1 VTYYNYNNYTQNEF
15 FNTMINEGLSQGQ
28 LDIKQYKKS
37 TDLTGAEFVILT
49 RETFFYIAR
58 EIKKIDKK
66 IKVIGEIHGP
76 LAYITEETDLTLEAI
91 DAYRVSTKKIKKE
104 FIEKYGVT
112 NAFNLYVDAAH
123 ITLSEKPKNTKRNL
137 LIKARFEDEI
147 KDISYVIQLMNC
159 MVNVKGYKDIQ
170 LYIKGYGPSE
180 TLYKNLVKYYK
191 LTDNIHINKK
201 EPLTYIYIS
210 SSPYETLGYSILE
223 SIAEGNKV
231 FTYAGKDNVLKD
243 IYSKY
248 NSVDFLEKNIENDCK
263 RLIEYLNT
271 LYTKEQRNDDIKYL
285 QEDFLDRNYAKDF
298 LELAEKC
305 MINKK
310 KLELKKVKRIK
321 SANDYLEYGRKLYEE
336 LKKKPIFKKI
346 MQNEKIFI
354 YAKNKYNSKKQ
365 KNEKVKFNNIK
376 PSSNKIFIESF
387 HGNNFSGDPKY
398 LALYIKK
405 YYPEK
410 TIYVSSRNS
419 LVDIEIRN
427 HDFIPIRF
435 GTPQY
440 IKKFRESKYLFVNGN
455 TLDRLYKH
463 NNQVLIQTWHGLPLK
478 RMVSDLSDIQ
488 ERNEQVSAFLPR
500 MQKWDYLLSSSSI
513 NTMLFK
519 SAFLTDNNKTLKVLE
534 YGAPRNEYLLNSNN
548 EEKKRMQN
556 IDFFYSDENIK
567 YILFC
572 PTWRKDKRK
581 NLLSINLKILL
592 NYLPDNY
599 EIIVKLHPN
608 EAYLRGKYSSIDER
622 IHCFYNEFV
631 DIQELYL
638 ISDTMITDYSSTIFD
653 YAHLNKPIILLQE
666 DTQLYTDKVG
676 FYYNIFKLG
685 KFPLA
690 HTNEQRLAQ
699 QLMYFK
705 YSNYSKLTNR
715 LLTKDSQNSS
725 KNIIETIFK

>member
-1 VTYYNYNNYTQNEF
+1 LENDF
-15 FNTMINEGLSQGQ
+15 F
-28 LDIKQYKKS
+28 D
-37 TDLTGAEFVILT
+37 
-49 RETFFYIAR
+49 
-58 EIKKIDKK
+58 
-66 IKVIGEIHGP
+66 
-76 LAYITEETDLTLEAI
+76 
-91 DAYRVSTKKIKKE
+91 
-104 FIEKYGVT
+104 
-112 NAFNLYVDAAH
+112 
-123 ITLSEKPKNTKRNL
+123 
-137 LIKARFEDEI
+137 
-147 KDISYVIQLMNC
+147 
-159 MVNVKGYKDIQ
+159 
-170 LYIKGYGPSE
+170 
-180 TLYKNLVKYYK
+180 
-191 LTDNIHINKK
+191 
-201 EPLTYIYIS
+201 
-210 SSPYETLGYSILE
+210 
-223 SIAEGNKV
+223 
-231 FTYAGKDNVLKD
+231 
-243 IYSKY
+243 KY
-248 NSVDFLEKNIENDCK
+248 NANNFINS
-263 RLIEYLNT
+263 
-271 LYTKEQRNDDIKYL
+271 
-285 QEDFLDRNYAKDF
+285 
-298 LELAEKC
+298 AEKC
-305 MINKK
+305 MVNKK
-310 KLELKKVKRIK
+310 SNKIKYVRRKKRNTASI
-321 SANDYLEYGRKLYEE
+321 EYGRKFYEK
-336 LKKKPIFKKI
+336 LKKKPLFKEI
-346 MQNEKIFI
+346 LQNEKIFN
-354 YAKNKYNSKKQ
+354 YAKKKYNIKKQ
-365 KNEKVKFNNIK
+365 KIEEKEFNEIE

-548 EEKKRMQN
+548 EEKKRVQN
-556 IDFFYSDENIK
+556 KYFFYSDENIK

-676 FYYNIFKLG
+676 FYFNIFKLG